1 MDLIF
6 TKQADRWVAEF
17 IATDDFNL
25 HIEGVVEGNVSV
37 FQRGSES
44 GNYAFVRGSV
54 PYPSLNTNVYDYDFA
69 AVVYP
74 KYIRVSCATKPTMAV
89 VTLAK

>member
-1 MDLIF
+1 MNLDFNLN
-6 TKQADRWVAEF
+6 QDRWVAEF

-44 GNYAFVRGSV
+44 GNYAFVKEGT
-54 PYPSLNTNVYDYDFA
+54 PHPSYANVYDYDFA
-69 AVVYP
+69 ALVYP
-74 KYIRVSCATKPTMAV
+74 KYIKVSCATEPTMAV
-89 VTLAK
+89 VTIAE